1 MARHEKIELECE
13 REYQSFMRDGQV
25 QIVLMSNYAA
35 VEKANVIVDGSN
47 NETIRASDILNT
59 E

>member
-1 MARHEKIELECE
+1 
-13 REYQSFMRDGQV
+13 MRDGQV